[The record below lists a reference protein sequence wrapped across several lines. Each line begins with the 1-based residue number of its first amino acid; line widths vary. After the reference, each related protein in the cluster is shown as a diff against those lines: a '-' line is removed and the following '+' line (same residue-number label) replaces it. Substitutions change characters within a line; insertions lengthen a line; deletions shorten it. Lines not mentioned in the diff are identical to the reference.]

1 MNYSKQNRK
10 GSEKMNK
17 RKKKKA
23 SSKSA
28 NLKKPVS
35 LLIKRE
41 EIAKVLAKDVMH
53 QIPTHSTTDDKVIF
67 KTEDSD

>member
-28 NLKKPVS
+28 NLKKPISISIPLVINKKEAAEVIRS
-35 LLIKRE
+35 Y
-41 EIAKVLAKDVMH
+41 LANHDRDEVGATK
-53 QIPTHSTTDDKVIF
+53 S
-67 KTEDSD
+67 